1 MSTEPAQS
9 VERPSPAR
17 MYDYFLHGT
26 NNYPVDRAA
35 AEAVIGRVGQTL
47 TRDVVWENRRFLGRA
62 VRHLAEDCGIRQFID
77 VGAGLPSQEN
87 THHVARRAVAQPR
100 VIYVDNDPAVAE
112 HGKRLLTEDE
122 RANTGIFTADLRD
135 PGSIL
140 DHPDTK
146 SLIDFSQP
154 VGVLF
159 IAVFHFVRDSEDPK
173 GIIRA
178 FRDRMAP
185 GSYLALSH
193 LCVEG
198 GPDEERRMMEDS
210 YRNATAPMVYRT
222 AAQIADLFEGFE
234 LVAPGLVPTG
244 RWRQDDPDA
253 TSTDRMYAGVARK
266 L

>member
-1 MSTEPAQS
+1 MSTES

-47 TRDVVWENRRFLGRA
+47 TRDVVWENRRFLGRV
-62 VRHLAEDCGIRQFID
+62 VRYLAAECGIRQFID

-87 THHVARRAVAQPR
+87 THQVAQRAVTAPR

-112 HGKRLLTEDE
+112 HGTRLLTAQE
-122 RANTGIFTADLRD
+122 RANTAILTADLRD
-135 PGSIL
+135 PAAIL

-146 SLIDFSQP
+146 ALIDFTEP
-154 VGVLF
+154 VAVLF
-159 IAVFHFVRDSEDPK
+159 VAVFHFVRDSEDPAS
-173 GIIRA
+173 IIRA

-193 LCVEG
+193 LAVEG
-198 GPDEERRMMEDS
+198 SPAEERALMEES
-210 YRNATAPMVYRT
+210 YRNATAPMVYRSTT
-222 AAQIADLFEGFE
+222 AIRELFDGFI
-234 LVAPGLVPTG
+234 LVPPGLVPTG
-244 RWRQDDPDA
+244 RWRPDEADA
-253 TSTDRMYAGVARK
+253 TSTERMYAGVGRK
-266 L
+266 P

>member
-62 VRHLAEDCGIRQFID
+62 VRHLAEECGIRQFID

-87 THHVARRAVAQPR
+87 THHVARRAVSQPR

-122 RANTGIFTADLRD
+122 RANTGISPPT
-135 PGSIL
+135 
-140 DHPDTK
+140 
-146 SLIDFSQP
+146 
-154 VGVLF
+154 
-159 IAVFHFVRDSEDPK
+159 
-173 GIIRA
+173 
-178 FRDRMAP
+178 
-185 GSYLALSH
+185 
-193 LCVEG
+193 C
-198 GPDEERRMMEDS
+198 
-210 YRNATAPMVYRT
+210 ATPARSSTTRT
-222 AAQIADLFEGFE
+222 
-234 LVAPGLVPTG
+234 PSP
-244 RWRQDDPDA
+244 
-253 TSTDRMYAGVARK
+253 
-266 L
+266 